1 MSHLRTRFH
10 IALTAAIVALPG
22 IASAQSSTGV
32 DMTWTVAYGPGGA
45 YGSPFTALVIEPRP
59 GSWQAN
65 TAQYRW
71 IGADV
76 DGTVDGQYGDGRPA
90 YDYLFSTVFNLASPT
105 TITFTCAMDNS
116 LGELMVNG
124 GAPVAGGC
132 GVFGFGSDQTI
143 TLGAGSNTL
152 AFHVQGDGTTDGLLV
167 NVKSAVTATP
177 EPTSLTLLATGL
189 LGIVGAARRRRQ
201 SRVG

>member
-1 MSHLRTRFH
+1 MSHLRTRVR
-10 IALTAAIVALPG
+10 IAVAAAIVALPG
-22 IASAQSSTGV
+22 VAMAQSSTGV
-32 DMTWTVAYGPGGA
+32 DMSWNVAYGPGGA
-45 YGSPFTALVIEPRP
+45 YGSPFTALLVDPRP
-59 GSWQAN
+59 GPWQAN
-65 TAQYRW
+65 TAQYKW
-71 IGADV
+71 IGAAA

-124 GAPVAGGC
+124 GGPVAGGC
-132 GVFGFGSDQTI
+132 GMFGFGGDQTI
-143 TLGAGSNTL
+143 TLGAGTNTL

-189 LGIVGAARRRRQ
+189 LGVVGAARRRRQ
-201 SRVG
+201 RRED